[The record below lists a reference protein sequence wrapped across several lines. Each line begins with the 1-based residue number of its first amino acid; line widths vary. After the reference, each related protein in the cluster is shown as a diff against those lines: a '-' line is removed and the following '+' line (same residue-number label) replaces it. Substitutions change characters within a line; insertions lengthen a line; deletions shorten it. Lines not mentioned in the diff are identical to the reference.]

1 MLADLL
7 FSLFGAII
15 LIVIWSYARKR
26 AEQRHRRLRRPPL
39 R

>member
-7 FSLFGAII
+7 FFLFGAII
-15 LIVIWSYARKR
+15 LIVIWSYARRR
-26 AEQRHRRLRRPPL
+26 AEERHRRLRRHPL